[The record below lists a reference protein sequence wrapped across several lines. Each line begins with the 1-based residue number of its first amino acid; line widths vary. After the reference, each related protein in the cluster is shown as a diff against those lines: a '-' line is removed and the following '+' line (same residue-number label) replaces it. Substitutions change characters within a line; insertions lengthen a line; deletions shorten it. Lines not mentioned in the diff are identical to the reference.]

1 VDERFLLRFPPV
13 LAGDKKRGESDMT
26 DKQKALVQE
35 SFEKVRPIAETA
47 ANLFY
52 NRLFTLDPSLR
63 GLFRGDMNE
72 QGRKLM
78 QMIAAAVTG
87 LDHLEALVP
96 AVEELGR
103 RHVRYGVRDAHYETV
118 GSALLWTLERGL
130 GADFTPEVKEAWA
143 VVYGLLTDVMQR
155 GAKTA
160 SMSEAFQVR
169 ERTAAD

>member
-1 VDERFLLRFPPV
+1 
-13 LAGDKKRGESDMT
+13 MT

-78 QMIAAAVTG
+78 QMIAVAVKG
-87 LDHLEALVP
+87 LSHLEALVP

-103 RHVRYGVRDAHYETV
+103 RHAGYGVIDAHYETV

-130 GADFTPEVKEAWA
+130 GADFTPEVKEAWT

-160 SMSEAFQVR
+160 SMSGGFPVR